1 MARPKKVDVVKEDVS
16 KNESIETDTP
26 VVEEVISKTV
36 EIEDKTDEKES
47 PQQEADTAEAG
58 QVLREVEPKP
68 TLAEYVAIWQERAEA
83 KSLSMTAVKHPSCS
97 DGAIFVGKYSGVR
110 QVKSDELAAQFS
122 SGEWFK

>member
-1 MARPKKVDVVKEDVS
+1 MARPKKVDVV
-16 KNESIETDTP
+16 
-26 VVEEVISKTV
+26 EEGVSKTV

-47 PQQEADTAEAG
+47 PQQEADAAEAG
-58 QVLREVEPKP
+58 QVLEPKP

-83 KSLSMTAVKHPSCS
+83 NSLSMTAVKHPACS